1 PCGVLA
7 NCLRSCGVLH
17 GKIVTVFHGYDL
29 SATNLLNRYKGFYK
43 RLFNDGDLF
52 LPVSHVWE
60 SKLIEMGCDKGKI
73 SVIRMGIQIENF
85 SFYPRPFRNEPLK
98 IISVCR
104 LTEKKG
110 LRYAIQACD
119 ILNKSGYRF
128 QYDIVG
134 YGELNA
140 ELQQLISKYGLE
152 DKVNIIGFQPQS
164 VVKKLLMKSDVFLLP
179 SVTANNGDMEGIPV
193 ALMEAMAIGLP
204 VISTFHSGIPELI
217 ENDVSGWLCDERD
230 FQAIA
235 NILISLLKDQKDLK
249 YIQDNARRK
258 IELSFN
264 QEKEYSQMAN
274 LLERLS

>member
-1 PCGVLA
+1 
-7 NCLRSCGVLH
+7 
-17 GKIVTVFHGYDL
+17 
-29 SATNLLNRYKGFYK
+29 
-43 RLFNDGDLF
+43 
-52 LPVSHVWE
+52 
-60 SKLIEMGCDKGKI
+60 M
-73 SVIRMGIQIENF
+73 
-85 SFYPRPFRNEPLK
+85 
-98 IISVCR
+98 
-104 LTEKKG
+104 TEKKG